1 MNLKKNAWI
10 IMLII
15 LLLAILLRFWAIESE
30 SYWLDEAISIR
41 QAQADDFGS
50 TLDMVKKDIHLP
62 LHITLLHFWVKIFG
76 TSELASRL
84 LSLIFGV
91 AGVWISYLLTKK
103 LFNRRIAIITSLLFA
118 FSPIM
123 IYYSQEA
130 RLYSLFVFLSLLSF
144 YFYIKFIENMNNKN
158 LLFYG
163 LSTLLLIYTHLFAF
177 LVLLV
182 QNVYILY
189 KFKFQFKKLI
199 KWFAGQFILFLLFL
213 PWISNLF
220 KQVSSTLNT
229 DWIPKP
235 NIGIVLL
242 TILDFFG
249 HIVIVLMFLICLI
262 IIIRKKHKPMDKDK
276 KMLLVL
282 WILLPFAIVLFYSL
296 IISSV
301 YNTRYLLFT
310 VPALLILFSVLIDKI
325 AEKKKYLTYMLVGAI
340 ILFSFISIVNQ
351 VNTTDKDDWRSV
363 SSYIKENV
371 EEEYIFINPFYHHD
385 PFTYYFDEECFKDY
399 YIHSCN
405 YNNHNLLA
413 LKWDAICCNDS
424 TGLTATDEKNTL
436 GDYINETVWLISVKE
451 KLYAVPLFDYFN
463 ENMNLTLSKKFG
475 EIKISKFE

>member
-1 MNLKKNAWI
+1 
-10 IMLII
+10 
-15 LLLAILLRFWAIESE
+15 
-30 SYWLDEAISIR
+30 
-41 QAQADDFGS
+41 
-50 TLDMVKKDIHLP
+50 
-62 LHITLLHFWVKIFG
+62 
-76 TSELASRL
+76 
-84 LSLIFGV
+84 
-91 AGVWISYLLTKK
+91 
-103 LFNRRIAIITSLLFA
+103 
-118 FSPIM
+118 
-123 IYYSQEA
+123 
-130 RLYSLFVFLSLLSF
+130 
-144 YFYIKFIENMNNKN
+144 
-158 LLFYG
+158 
-163 LSTLLLIYTHLFAF
+163 
-177 LVLLV
+177 
-182 QNVYILY
+182 
-189 KFKFQFKKLI
+189 
-199 KWFAGQFILFLLFL
+199 
-213 PWISNLF
+213 
-220 KQVSSTLNT
+220 
-229 DWIPKP
+229 
-235 NIGIVLL
+235 
-242 TILDFFG
+242 
-249 HIVIVLMFLICLI
+249 
-262 IIIRKKHKPMDKDK
+262 MDKDK